1 VAVDD
6 GRGKGGE
13 QAPREPGRERATGRG
28 GAPLSRRDEGLLDR
42 RRFLGIAGASAGAL
56 ALGGAESSGA
66 EGGDGGTLES
76 RLIGSPAL
84 HIQQAPEILIVGA
97 GVFGAWTAMYLQR
110 RGVQVTLV
118 DQHGPGNSRATS
130 GGETRGVRSSYGDR
144 RHGPIWT
151 RWAIESMRRWK
162 EFDEE
167 AGDGL
172 APLYYTTG
180 DIILRP
186 EMSPYLRRTTEQ
198 WDELGHEY
206 EWLELD
212 EVRRRWPVLSTDEMT
227 LALYEPGAGVVRAR
241 RAIEAVAQE
250 FRKAGGEI
258 KIARITPGE
267 VVGGRLTGVVTD
279 QGETL
284 TADTYVFACGPWLPK
299 VLPEVMGQRLRIS
312 MGHVYYFGPPP
323 GDHRF
328 EYPNIPSFG
337 VPGSTG
343 WPALP
348 PDFRGFRVRT
358 GGRPPEDPDQ
368 SSRAEIPQEAF
379 ERIREYV
386 GRWFPLLAEAP
397 ILETR
402 ACHYESSTD
411 SNFIVDVH
419 PEWDNAWITGGGS
432 AEAFK
437 QGPLLG
443 DYIAHRL
450 VGMDLDP
457 EATPGFILDE
467 DVFEEDEG
475 RDLDP

>member
-1 VAVDD
+1 MN
-6 GRGKGGE
+6 
-13 QAPREPGRERATGRG
+13 
-28 GAPLSRRDEGLLDR
+28 RRS
-42 RRFLGIAGASAGAL
+42 FLGVAGLGAL
-56 ALGGAESSGA
+56 ALGGGGSGA
-66 EGGDGGTLES
+66 LGGDEGGS
-76 RLIGSPAL
+76 ARARRSAPAF
-84 HIQQAPEILIVGA
+84 HRHQAPEVLIVGA
-97 GVFGAWTAMYLQR
+97 GVFGCWTAMYLQR

-144 RHGPIWT
+144 PHGPIWT
-151 RWAIESMRRWK
+151 RWALESMRRWK
-162 EFDEE
+162 EFDAE
-167 AGDGL
+167 AGDAL

-180 DIILRP
+180 DIILRD
-186 EMSPYLRRTTEQ
+186 EMTPYLERTTAQ
-198 WDELGHEY
+198 WDELGVAY
-206 EWLELD
+206 EWLDLD
-212 EVRRRWPVLSTDEMT
+212 EVRRRWPILSTEDMT

-241 RAIEAVAQE
+241 RAIETVAQE
-250 FRKAGGEI
+250 FRNAGGEI
-258 KIARITPGE
+258 RIARVRPGE

-279 QGETL
+279 DGETL
-284 TADTYVFACGPWLPK
+284 SADRYVFACGPWLPK
-299 VLPEVMGQRLRIS
+299 VLPEVMGDRLRIP

-328 EYPNIPSFG
+328 EYPNMPSFG
-337 VPGSTG
+337 IPGSTG

-358 GGRPPEDPDQ
+358 GGRPPEDPDE

-386 GRWFPLLAEAP
+386 ARWFPVLAEAP

-411 SNFIVDVH
+411 RNFIVDVH
-419 PEWDNAWITGGGS
+419 PDWENAWIAGGGS

-457 EATPGFILDE
+457 EATEGFRLDA
-467 DVFEEDEG
+467 DVFETDEG
-475 RDLDP
+475 RDPEP